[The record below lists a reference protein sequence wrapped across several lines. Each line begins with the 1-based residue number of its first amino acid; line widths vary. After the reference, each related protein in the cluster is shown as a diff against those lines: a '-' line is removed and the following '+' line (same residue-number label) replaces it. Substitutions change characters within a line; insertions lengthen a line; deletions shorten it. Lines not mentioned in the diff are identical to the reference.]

1 MPAFTGDKTGLSHM
15 RLTKHEVQAIIT
27 GVYKFTTPEVTEL
40 RLFGSRVNDQAR
52 GGDIDLLLITNN
64 KSSKISLLE
73 NKLSMLT
80 AIKNILGEQKIDLK
94 IASLEELHS
103 DPFLQL
109 IYPQSVL
116 LSNSFSWS
124 C

>member
-1 MPAFTGDKTGLSHM
+1 M
-15 RLTKHEVQAIIT
+15 RLTEHEVRAIIA
-27 GVYKFTTPEVTEL
+27 GVGSFAAPDIFEL
-40 RLFGSRVNDQAR
+40 RLFGSRVNDQAK
-52 GGDIDLLLITNN
+52 GGDIDLLLITNSN
-64 KSSKISLLE
+64 ATKISLLE

-109 IYPQSVL
+109 IYPQSIL
-116 LSNSFSWS
+116 LHLP
-124 C
+124 